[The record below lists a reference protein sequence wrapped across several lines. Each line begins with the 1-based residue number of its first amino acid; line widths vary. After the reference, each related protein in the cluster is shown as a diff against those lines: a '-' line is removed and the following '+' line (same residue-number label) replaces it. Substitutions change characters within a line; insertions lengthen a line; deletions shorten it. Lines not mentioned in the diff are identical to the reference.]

1 MKRTLYLSS
10 IPQPLL
16 QQLANRPHF
25 RALAPTPQ
33 AARALQV
40 PHQNLEALTQKWVRT
55 NGLIV
60 ASPLTAYRTLRN
72 AVREVINPLDIEGT
86 ARALTPALKAILR
99 AGVDLEA
106 LKNFLGERVQ
116 QLARL
121 ADAYQVGLRTLGA
134 IDPAEIF
141 WQATRCQPERQ
152 SIFVYGY
159 FHPRR
164 DELTFLNAVA
174 GEGSVMIL
182 PCAEEDIFTSNREAI
197 SWLQQQG
204 WVVDEFK
211 IQNSDFKRKIV
222 GEPNT
227 WSDRQLLGEQLSG
240 CFLDGTAV
248 PVGVSAHV
256 YPNLEAEV
264 RGVLAQVKNLL
275 HEGVAA
281 NEIVLIARDDAFYG
295 PTVIDIAWEYDLP
308 VRALYG
314 IPLRETRLGAWVQL
328 LLEVI
333 RDNFPFESTAKLL
346 SHPMAGKLSAN
357 IWAEARKRHPSNRND
372 WQMLGVDLSLLDWPK
387 RDRRAEWVQRLQD
400 VLNTFE
406 LRRRGKRWAREIVAF
421 YRVQE
426 ALVDLAK
433 PETERISLEDFIQD
447 VTDTLALLSVPAQ
460 PGRGGVELHTPLS
473 LFGAHYRHVF
483 VLGTA
488 EGLLPA
494 PIENDPVLD
503 FHERKRLVRHG
514 FPFETAAQS
523 AQREAFSFWA
533 LLQVAGTTLTFSYP
547 QLIGKEPSLPTPYLK
562 RLGLEASPPPLLPI
576 ASLEE
581 ARRLYL
587 RRDGLP
593 DTQEPSFVLLSD
605 SVFANAVRAWG
616 IEQRRE
622 SPEPADE
629 FDGVVGL
636 AIDPTSRVFSAS
648 QLTTLGQCPF
658 KWFAQQVLRLKE
670 LQEAESDLGYALK
683 GQLYHRSLE
692 LALAPVTSA
701 ADLHL
706 VGPEQLKMAFLQA
719 EQDLEFP
726 ALSAWDVRRDEHLK
740 VLSLNLTEPK
750 FLEAGVEIVSLET
763 EFKEAVWQGLRVKGQ
778 VDRIDRTPNGL
789 ALLDYKTSSTKP
801 AGVKNALG
809 KAELDI
815 QLSIYMD
822 VVGTLFPNETVTDAY
837 YYSLKTRK
845 PIKAKRDEAALAAFA
860 ERVKSHL
867 EMGHYPVEPDIERHA
882 CRTCPFDLVCRKGT
896 RLSRKQSLELQ
907 HESDD

>member
-1 MKRTLYLSS
+1 
-10 IPQPLL
+10 
-16 QQLANRPHF
+16 
-25 RALAPTPQ
+25 
-33 AARALQV
+33 
-40 PHQNLEALTQKWVRT
+40 
-55 NGLIV
+55 
-60 ASPLTAYRTLRN
+60 
-72 AVREVINPLDIEGT
+72 
-86 ARALTPALKAILR
+86 
-99 AGVDLEA
+99 
-106 LKNFLGERVQ
+106 
-116 QLARL
+116 
-121 ADAYQVGLRTLGA
+121 
-134 IDPAEIF
+134 
-141 WQATRCQPERQ
+141 
-152 SIFVYGY
+152 
-159 FHPRR
+159 
-164 DELTFLNAVA
+164 
-174 GEGSVMIL
+174 
-182 PCAEEDIFTSNREAI
+182 
-197 SWLQQQG
+197 
-204 WVVDEFK
+204 
-211 IQNSDFKRKIV
+211 
-222 GEPNT
+222 
-227 WSDRQLLGEQLSG
+227 
-240 CFLDGTAV
+240 
-248 PVGVSAHV
+248 
-256 YPNLEAEV
+256 
-264 RGVLAQVKNLL
+264 
-275 HEGVAA
+275 
-281 NEIVLIARDDAFYG
+281 
-295 PTVIDIAWEYDLP
+295 
-308 VRALYG
+308 
-314 IPLRETRLGAWVQL
+314 
-328 LLEVI
+328 
-333 RDNFPFESTAKLL
+333 
-346 SHPMAGKLSAN
+346 
-357 IWAEARKRHPSNRND
+357 
-372 WQMLGVDLSLLDWPK
+372 
-387 RDRRAEWVQRLQD
+387 
-400 VLNTFE
+400 
-406 LRRRGKRWAREIVAF
+406 
-421 YRVQE
+421 
-426 ALVDLAK
+426 
-433 PETERISLEDFIQD
+433 
-447 VTDTLALLSVPAQ
+447 
-460 PGRGGVELHTPLS
+460 
-473 LFGAHYRHVF
+473 
-483 VLGTA
+483 
-488 EGLLPA
+488 LPA

-503 FHERKRLVRHG
+503 FHERKQLVRHG

-533 LLQVAGTTLTFSYP
+533 LMQVAGTTLTFSYP

-562 RLGLEASPPPLLPI
+562 RLGLETSPPPLLPL

-587 RRDGLP
+587 RRDGLLDAQGP
-593 DTQEPSFVLLSD
+593 GFALLND
-605 SVFANAVRAWG
+605 SVFANAVRTWG
-616 IEQRRE
+616 IEQQRE

-670 LQEAESDLGYALK
+670 LQEAESDLGFALK

-726 ALSAWDVRRDEHLK
+726 ALSAWDVRRGEHLN

-763 EFKEAVWQGLRVKGQ
+763 EFKEALWQGLRVKGQ

-867 EMGHYPVEPDIERHA
+867 EMGHYPVEPDIDRNA

-896 RLSRKQSLELQ
+896 RLSRK
-907 HESDD
+907 